1 MAAAQTRD
9 LGAPDRPRWQ
19 LYGGR
24 DPMLEAEQR
33 LGAEAAA
40 QAKQRG
46 LEVDPGYRVTRAC
59 ELARSRQP
67 AAS

>member
-1 MAAAQTRD
+1 
-9 LGAPDRPRWQ
+9 
-19 LYGGR
+19 
-24 DPMLEAEQR
+24 MLEAEQR